1 MKYLRWIL
9 LCVLPCIG
17 AVAETAASLPDDAPI
32 NLFVGDS
39 RVLEVATTRIAVG
52 NGKVLS
58 AAPVSPQQVVLIGQ
72 APGSTVLQLWLRDG
86 SQRRIEVVVTA
97 SDLQATL
104 RAVQGMLQG
113 VEGGGG
119 RRRGKPWRKNT
130 GNANIAASSE
140 EEEKEDGQL
149 ENNISG
155 VAP

>member
-17 AVAETAASLPDDAPI
+17 AVAETGASLPDDAPI

-86 SQRRIEVVVTA
+86 WMPVLPGSASFSKAIVPMRAHASALQR
-97 SDLQATL
+97 L
-104 RAVQGMLQG
+104 RAFF
-113 VEGGGG
+113 
-119 RRRGKPWRKNT
+119 RGSSST
-130 GNANIAASSE
+130 SSASSAG
-140 EEEKEDGQL
+140 K
-149 ENNISG
+149 
-155 VAP
+155 AWCM